1 MKQTEFEEKLRELRR
16 QKGVAIATIA
26 HMQGEVKEEI
36 SAIDRQIKDLRAR
49 REKYNQERIML
60 SQRRIE
66 TDKYWGG
73 QIQKFFEENYTTSRE
88 LEEVSDWALAN
99 ELKARGF
106 VLNGTF
112 TCEGKDEEFLNT
124 FNNKLQ

>member
-73 QIQKFFEENYTTSRE
+73 KSRSFSRKTTLRLS
-88 LEEVSDWALAN
+88 S
-99 ELKARGF
+99 
-106 VLNGTF
+106 
-112 TCEGKDEEFLNT
+112 
-124 FNNKLQ
+124 